1 MRALGPGSVSSFL
14 KIVLEVVHAALW
26 VALGLLL
33 IGGMALLVSQPFL
46 GPLYQLNLKDLA
58 RSHMTNVS
66 VPPMTLAFGI
76 FGAAIYVA
84 VLVVVFN
91 RLRRIFETL
100 TLGDPFLPHNV
111 GRLRMIGLALI
122 GLQLWSYALSTF
134 VHRAVPS
141 ADAGKGVSVNPT
153 AWFAILVVFVLAE
166 VFREGARL
174 RQDAE
179 LTI

>member
-1 MRALGPGSVSSFL
+1 LGPGSVSSFL

-33 IGGMALLVSQPFL
+33 IGGMALLVFQPFV
-46 GPLYQLNLKDLA
+46 GQLYELDLHDLT
-58 RSHMTNVS
+58 RSHPANIS
-66 VPPMTLAFGI
+66 ISPMMLALCMFG
-76 FGAAIYVA
+76 FAIYVA

-111 GRLRMIGLALI
+111 GRLRVIGLALI
-122 GLQLWSYALSTF
+122 ALQLWSYVLSTF
-134 VHRAVPS
+134 LHWAAPSVHG
-141 ADAGKGVSVNPT
+141 DKGISVNPT

>member
-33 IGGMALLVSQPFL
+33 LAAMALLVFQPFV
-46 GPLYQLNLKDLA
+46 GQVYELNLHDLA
-58 RSHMTNVS
+58 RSHPMKVS
-66 VPPMTLAFGI
+66 VSPMMLALCVFG
-76 FGAAIYVA
+76 FAIYIA

-100 TLGDPFLPHNV
+100 TMGDPFLPLNV
-111 GRLRMIGLALI
+111 GRLRVIGLALI
-122 GLQLWSYALSTF
+122 ALQLWSYVLAALL
-134 VHRAVPS
+134 RWAAPG
-141 ADAGKGVSVNPT
+141 ADAGKSLSINPT

>member
-1 MRALGPGSVSSFL
+1 MRTLGPGSVSSFL
-14 KIVLEVVHAALW
+14 KIVLEVVHATLW

-33 IGGMALLVSQPFL
+33 IGAMLLLVFQPFV
-46 GPLYQLNLKDLA
+46 GSMYVLNLHDLGA
-58 RSHMTNVS
+58 SHMAKVS
-66 VPPMTLAFGI
+66 VPPMMLAVAVLGTS
-76 FGAAIYVA
+76 IYVA
-84 VLVVVFN
+84 GLAIVFN

-100 TLGDPFLPHNV
+100 TLGDPFRPQNV
-111 GRLRMIGLALI
+111 GRLRVIGLALI
-122 GLQLWSYALSTF
+122 GLQMWSYALNGLLHW
-134 VHRAVPS
+134 VLPG
-141 ADAGKGVSVNPT
+141 ADKGKGFHFNPT